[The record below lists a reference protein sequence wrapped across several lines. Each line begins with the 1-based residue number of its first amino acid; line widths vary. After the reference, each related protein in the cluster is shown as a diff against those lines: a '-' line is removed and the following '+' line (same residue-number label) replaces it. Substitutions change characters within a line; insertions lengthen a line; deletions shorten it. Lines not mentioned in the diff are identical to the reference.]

1 LFRAGFFAFTVFRSE
16 LRYFWKDFPKNL
28 QIGAVSSKSMPPKLV
43 NPTVMAALNGPGWD
57 HTFSRA
63 VLHADTTIR
72 KYIWRGFRPKFTKE
86 SEIAVG
92 NKSATDF
99 VLDAVEK
106 LLQGRRTYDSAKDL
120 LSNLNS
126 ITDSLIWSE
135 KKRSDRTGL
144 VDHVESTDEDGGAT
158 DPISTAQDS
167 RLSADQEL
175 IECEFRE
182 DQRRCFNEIRASFDG
197 DKQTQ
202 EYLDALHERIFK
214 RSEISDVTGIPPEK
228 IDDLRRKLMKH
239 ARRLFGVPDFE
250 SLLRRLNKGK

>member
-1 LFRAGFFAFTVFRSE
+1 
-16 LRYFWKDFPKNL
+16 
-28 QIGAVSSKSMPPKLV
+28 MPPKRV
-43 NPTVMAALNGPGWD
+43 NPAVMAALNGPGWD

-72 KYIWRGFRPKFTKE
+72 KYIWRGFRPKFKKE
-86 SEIAVG
+86 NEIAAG

-106 LLQGRRTYDSAKDL
+106 LLEGTRTYDFAKDL

-135 KKRSDRTGL
+135 KKRSDRAGL
-144 VDHVESTDEDGGAT
+144 VDYVESTNEEGGAI

-167 RLSADQEL
+167 GLTADQEL
-175 IECEFRE
+175 IQDELRE

-197 DKQTQ
+197 DKQMQ
-202 EYLDALHERIFK
+202 EYLDALNERIFK

-228 IDDLRRKLMKH
+228 IDELRRKLIKH

-250 SLLRRLNKGK
+250 ALLRRLNKGK